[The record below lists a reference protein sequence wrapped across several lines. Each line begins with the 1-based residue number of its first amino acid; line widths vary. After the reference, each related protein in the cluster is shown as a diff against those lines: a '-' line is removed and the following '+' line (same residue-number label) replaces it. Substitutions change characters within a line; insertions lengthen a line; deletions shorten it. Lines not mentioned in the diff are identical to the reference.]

1 MKPSGEQ
8 GSAGLGGSL
17 AVSHRA
23 VWAQGKG
30 REAGGLWGPCGW
42 RFGGEAGRKEVSVAV
57 AARAVAGAPVSL
69 FLHFH
74 TEEERRL

>member
-1 MKPSGEQ
+1 MLGWEGAWPSPTELSGHKAK
-8 GSAGLGGSL
+8 AGKQEDCR
-17 AVSHRA
+17 VP
-23 VWAQGKG
+23 V
-30 REAGGLWGPCGW
+30 AGGL
-42 RFGGEAGRKEVSVAV
+42 GGEAGRKEVSVAV